1 MKKMAL
7 YLLIAGGV
15 LVAVIVLLVVVGVG
29 QTIYT
34 SVYGV
39 TPGTDDKA
47 ENTLGACGLPRLA
60 LLNVISL
67 FPYDKHKAQIGTGGE
82 YADSP
87 LLAAMNSYH
96 KADFK
101 RLLENGTNPND
112 AFEGTSKFSILFLSA
127 KHCDSW
133 FTKEL
138 LAHGADPDGRIYISD
153 GQKKDR
159 LAEEGFV
166 FTPLYSAILVSSFHQ
181 IRALV
186 EGGADVNLIGS
197 LDSLDEVP
205 LKDAVF
211 TDQYG
216 IAVYLIE
223 HGASPVL
230 NQKLISTLRWDLED
244 KKGRYSS
251 EEFTKYVQLLKE
263 KHPNEYGDIEL

>member
-15 LVAVIVLLVVVGVG
+15 LVAGIVLLVVVGVG

-60 LLNVISL
+60 LLNVTSL
-67 FPYDKHKAQIGTGGE
+67 FPYDKHRARIGTGGE
-82 YADSP
+82 YTDSP

-112 AFEGTSKFSILFLSA
+112 AFAGTSKFSILFLSA

-138 LAHGADPDGRIYISD
+138 LAHGADPDGRIYMSD

-166 FTPLYSAILVSSFHQ
+166 FTPLYSAILVSSLHQ

-197 LDSLDEVP
+197 LDSPDEVS

-263 KHPNEYGDIEL
+263 KHPNEYGDIEI